1 MIRTVR
7 TKYGILEGVESNAGF
22 GLFRGVPYAA
32 PPVGELR
39 WRAPQPPIPWEGVR
53 KCDTFG
59 SVCPQRDRWS
69 NQPEHDDY
77 GHPYIHIPNYP
88 YPPVMDEDCLYMNI
102 YTPAKTPED
111 KLPVMLYLH
120 GGGVQEWY
128 GSDYEYCGDGF
139 CRHGCILVTIN
150 YRLNV
155 FGYYVHPELAAESGH
170 NASGNYG
177 MMDQIQAL
185 KWLYENIA
193 GFGGDPDNITV
204 FGQSGG
210 GRSTQGICCSPLA
223 KGLVKHASIQSA
235 GGVNPAFG
243 GVTREEMESRGIK
256 FMKDLGC
263 SSIAEMRALPWKVIR
278 DANMNMLKEG
288 GFRMTFNI
296 YGDGYVLPVNIDE
309 AVVKGLNHDIDYIIG
324 CTVDEGASEKP
335 SRMGNMCASL
345 RAFCKMQLKNGKKPA
360 YMYVFDRPQ
369 PGDDVGTPHSCDN
382 RYLFGTLDGTWR
394 PYEECD
400 WQLSETML
408 SYWSNFAR
416 TGNPNGEGLAEW
428 KPFLEDKLGMRLAV
442 DGCSMRDYSLG
453 GKNDEE
459 EDRIL
464 AKFL

>member
-1 MIRTVR
+1 MIKTVQ

-22 GLFRGVPYAA
+22 GLFRGIPYAA

-39 WRAPQPPIPWEGVR
+39 WRAPQPPISWEGVR

-59 SVCPQRDRWS
+59 AACPQRDRWS
-69 NQPEHDDY
+69 NLSELDDSS
-77 GHPYIHIPNYP
+77 HPYVHIPNYP
-88 YPPVMDEDCLYMNI
+88 YPPAMDEDCLYMNI
-102 YTPAKTPED
+102 YTPALTSDD

-139 CRHGCILVTIN
+139 CRNGCILVTIN

-155 FGYYVHPELAAESGH
+155 FGYYAHPELAEESGH

-185 KWLYENIA
+185 IWIRENIV
-193 GFGGDPDNITV
+193 GFGGDPDNITL

-223 KGLVKHASIQSA
+223 AGLVKHASIQSA

-243 GVTREEMESRGIK
+243 GVTREDMEQRGLK

-263 SSIAEMRALPWKVIR
+263 SSIAELRALPWQVVR
-278 DANMNMLKEG
+278 DANMKMLKEG

-296 YGDGYVLPVNIDE
+296 YRDGYVLPVDIDE
-309 AVVKGLNHDIDYIIG
+309 SVVKGLNQDIDYIIG

-345 RAFCKMQLKNGKKPA
+345 RAFCRMQLKNGKKPA

-369 PGDDVGTPHSCDN
+369 PGDDIGTPHSCDN
-382 RYLFGTLDGTWR
+382 RYIFASLDGTWR
-394 PYEECD
+394 PYEASD
-400 WQLSETML
+400 WQLAEIME
-408 SYWSNFAR
+408 SYWSNFAK
-416 TGNPNGEGLAEW
+416 TGNPNGEGLALW
-428 KPFLEDKLGMRLAV
+428 KPFLDDKLGMRLAV
-442 DGCSMRDYSLG
+442 DGCAMHDYSLG
-453 GKNDEE
+453 GKMEEE
-459 EDRIL
+459 EDKLL
-464 AKFL
+464 ANFL